1 MKEYKISAISEG
13 TVIDHITPEATFKV
27 IEILNLDKRPDLIIS
42 VGNNMSSKQ
51 IGKKGIIKISG
62 SFLGADDANKIAL
75 IAPNATLNIIKNFKV
90 TEKKQLKI
98 PEKIEGIVKC
108 FNPNCITNVERVPT
122 KFTVTSRD
130 PLKLLCAYCER
141 RMKRE
146 DIILL

>member
-1 MKEYKISAISEG
+1 MKEYKISAINEG

-42 VGNNMSSKQ
+42 VGNNMGSKH

-62 SFLGADDANKIAL
+62 SFLGTDDANKIAL
-75 IAPNATLNIIKNFKV
+75 IAPNATLNIIRNFKV

-98 PEKIEGIVKC
+98 PDKIESIVKC
-108 FNPNCITNVERVPT
+108 FNPNCITNVERIAT
-122 KFTVTSRD
+122 KFTVTSRN

-141 RMKRE
+141 SMKRE
-146 DIILL
+146 DIVLL